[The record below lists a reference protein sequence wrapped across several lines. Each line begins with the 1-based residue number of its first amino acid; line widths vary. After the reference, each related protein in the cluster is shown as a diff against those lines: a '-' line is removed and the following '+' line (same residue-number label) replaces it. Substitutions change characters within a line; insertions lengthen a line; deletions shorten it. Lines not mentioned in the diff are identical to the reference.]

1 MRAADTPVVCL
12 ASVDWSFNWQIPQE
26 VATGLAAAGHRVL
39 YVENT
44 GVRSPRWAD
53 VPRLAERASNWW
65 QARGRPRTTALGVDV
80 LAPMVLPWPYATPA
94 WRLNAA
100 WLTARIQRWI
110 GPGAAAPILITFLP
124 TPVVAAIDTAI
135 RPALAVYYCTDRLA
149 ESSPGARRIAPH
161 EQALMARADVV
172 LTTGIG
178 LQRYAEAHASRAVL
192 LPAGVRAAAFEAAAQ
207 VARADP
213 AERPRLLRERPG
225 PVVGFVGSLRPATD
239 LALLTAAAREAPD
252 LTFVAAG
259 PVMAD
264 VRGLEACPN
273 VILPGSLSHAD
284 AVRWIAA
291 FDVGVLPYVC
301 NPFTHDL
308 MPMKLKEY
316 LAAGLPIV
324 STSMHEVRAF
334 DTAHPGLITFADTA
348 PALVAALRAAIAAP
362 QPDVVAYRQAVA
374 RQYDWQV
381 QIATLRAVLDEAAA
395 ARNGTPR

>member
-1 MRAADTPVVCL
+1 M
-12 ASVDWSFNWQIPQE
+12 
-26 VATGLAAAGHRVL
+26 
-39 YVENT
+39 
-44 GVRSPRWAD
+44 
-53 VPRLAERASNWW
+53 
-65 QARGRPRTTALGVDV
+65 
-80 LAPMVLPWPYATPA
+80 
-94 WRLNAA
+94 
-100 WLTARIQRWI
+100 

-124 TPVVAAIDTAI
+124 TPVVAAIHGAI
-135 RPALAVYYCTDRLA
+135 RPAVAVYYCTDRLA

-172 LTTGIG
+172 LTTGVG

-192 LPAGVRAAAFEAAAQ
+192 LPAGVRADEFAAA
-207 VARADP
+207 ARAARAES
-213 AERPRLLRERPG
+213 AERPRLLRDRPG

-239 LALLTAAAREAPD
+239 LALLTAAARHAPD

-264 VRGLEACPN
+264 VRPLEACPN
-273 VILPGSLSHAD
+273 VILPGALSHAE
-284 AVRWIAA
+284 AMRWIAA
-291 FDVGVLPYVC
+291 FDVGILPYVR

-324 STSMHEVRAF
+324 STPLHEVRAF
-334 DTAHPGLITFADTA
+334 DAAHPGLIAFADTA
-348 PALVAALRAAIAAP
+348 PAFVAALRAAIAVRR
-362 QPDVVAYRQAVA
+362 PDVIARRQSVA

-395 ARNGTPR
+395 ARDGRGR